1 MASGFF
7 WHLALPPTY
16 DIRQSAKQTPANVST
31 MAKKSDLF
39 FPDRIVNGQ
48 LVTPMYK
55 QTMRELEGHV

>member
-1 MASGFF
+1 
-7 WHLALPPTY
+7 
-16 DIRQSAKQTPANVST
+16 